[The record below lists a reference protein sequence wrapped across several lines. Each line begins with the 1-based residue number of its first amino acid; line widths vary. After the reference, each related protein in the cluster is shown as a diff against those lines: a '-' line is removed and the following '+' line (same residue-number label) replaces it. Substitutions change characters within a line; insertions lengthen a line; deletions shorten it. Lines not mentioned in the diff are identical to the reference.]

1 MREHVIES
9 EVTPRAP
16 SFATAL
22 ITIPCFNEEL
32 ILNRNVEELYLFCR
46 QRLTAFRWSI
56 LIADN
61 HSHDETGRIAR
72 SLAERYEEVA
82 YYFLPEK
89 GRGNILR
96 TCWLEQEFDIYAYMD
111 ADLATHL
118 EHLPPLLE
126 AVAGGADAAVGCRL
140 IPGAEVIGR
149 SFSREVSSR
158 VYNCLL
164 RLVFSSRLHD
174 AQCGFKAVSRRVR
187 DHVLPLTRDHHWFFD
202 SEVLVLSERKGY
214 RLQEIPI
221 SWQDHQFRDSKVK
234 LFRDIRYFVRQIS
247 AFRRRLKQDPAIRGF
262 LAE

>member
-1 MREHVIES
+1 MEPR
-9 EVTPRAP
+9 VTPPDTPRPA
-16 SFATAL
+16 AL
-22 ITIPCFNEEL
+22 ITIPCFNEEQ

-46 QRLTAFRWSI
+46 ESLTGFRWSI

-72 SLAERYEEVA
+72 ALAGRYDEVA

-111 ADLATHL
+111 ADLATRL
-118 EHLPPLLE
+118 QHLPPLLA

-158 VYNCLL
+158 VYNRLL
-164 RLVFSSRLHD
+164 RLVFGSRFHD

-187 DHVLPLTRDHHWFFD
+187 DRVLPLTKDHHWFFD

-214 RLQEIPI
+214 GLQEIPV

-234 LFRDIRYFVRQIS
+234 LLKDIRYFVRQMG
-247 AFRRRLKQDPAIRGF
+247 AFRRRLKEDPAIRAF